1 MGLGSP
7 GEGTEH
13 LVEGQRGQHQ
23 HSQRPSPNPAVRN
36 RIATDPQSG
45 DDSQTGCQDLSGR
58 AEPAS
63 PGCLALCRSQP
74 GVDLQH
80 VGQDGVLSPIGNEV
94 RSAVGQLASAVGQ
107 LTTQRHQGGVG
118 RLRDP
123 LGDCRHDDG
132 SQ

>member
-1 MGLGSP
+1 MGLGSS

-13 LVEGQRGQHQ
+13 LVEGQRGQDQ
-23 HSQRPSPNPAVRN
+23 HSQDSPTDTPVGN

-45 DDSQTGCQDLSGR
+45 DDGQTGCQDLSGR

-74 GVDLQH
+74 GVDLQYI
-80 VGQDGVLSPIGNEV
+80 GQDRVLGSVSHQIRG
-94 RSAVGQLASAVGQ
+94 AMGQLASAVGQ

-118 RLRDP
+118 SP
-123 LGDCRHDDG
+123 GQALGDRRHDDG
-132 SQ
+132 RQ